1 MTIQPLVLAA
11 HVGLQRPARGM
22 GRDRGRSP
30 GREGIP
36 ILGCFPRVSRPCQ
49 GQDRGAGVGPGASP
63 RWSPLPAP
71 DPGGQPGDDAPASC
85 QQNGSAL
92 AGCVKKPPQSR
103 SSRDK

>member
-49 GQDRGAGVGPGASP
+49 GQEPRGWGWSRGI
-63 RWSPLPAP
+63 SPLVPP
-71 DPGGQPGDDAPASC
+71 PSPG
-85 QQNGSAL
+85 
-92 AGCVKKPPQSR
+92 SR
-103 SSRDK
+103 RAARG